1 MKRLVLGI
9 VATSLLLAP
18 PAIAE
23 DYDFDPFN
31 LNADGSDLDLEVL
44 FNMDVVSATKNSQKL
59 REAPAIIEVI
69 TDRDIRERGY
79 RSVAEAL
86 RAVPGFSLLYD
97 YTNYNVG
104 VRGINGGMRAWSRIV
119 KVMIDNQP
127 VALRMDSSNFLG
139 PELIPMQV
147 VKRIE
152 IIRGPG
158 SALYGAD
165 AFLGVINLVTKRGED
180 LAGGQLSTGVGSF
193 AQGSV
198 EAGFAYGQQT
208 ELLGQ
213 NLDLAVAAS
222 GAQADRSGL
231 SVASTSPRQ
240 TTFQDKATGEP
251 LLTTGDVTRPR
262 ALFLSLALGDETDG
276 KLALTGSYQ
285 QGDSAGKFLDWS
297 IEQKLLDSKNRL
309 VVNNQFLRATY
320 ARALGESL
328 AVNLGAALVN
338 GGPTH
343 EDQLD
348 INNPNYLQI
357 RKAGYA
363 GVDVNGEVRYQLSER
378 NSLTV
383 GGDYST
389 TDQQLQST
397 YNLFTRD
404 FGSKS
409 AGTVAPETE
418 KGSKSFSNVGTFA
431 QGILYPTEQLGITLG
446 MRNDTHNVYGN
457 VLNSRTG
464 LVYLW
469 NDAVSTKLL
478 YGTSFKAPSPN
489 QLYSAPIVFGDII
502 GNEALKPET
511 AQTVETE
518 LSWILSKHLLAS
530 TNAYFTQVKDQVKIM
545 QSGANYRAMN
555 MGQASTVGIEG
566 TLRWQLDSVKSYLN
580 GSLQNTSLLQEHTTQ
595 TSFDSQDSRSELFP
609 AVTVNAGVNLPLPW
623 LPAALNLE
631 TRFVGEM
638 KASESNIL
646 RKSRTVYDIP
656 ASLVVDAGLLSQD
669 LTIFDRPAD
678 LSVKISNLFDVPVI
692 YPGFS
697 GIDIPGEG
705 RAVTLRFV
713 QHF

>member
-1 MKRLVLGI
+1 MKRLVLGLL
-9 VATSLLLAP
+9 ATSLVLAP
-18 PAIAE
+18 PARAE

-31 LNADGSDLDLEVL
+31 LNADGSDLDLELL
-44 FNMDVVSATKNSQKL
+44 FNMDVVSATKNTQKL
-59 REAPAIIEVI
+59 REAPAILEVI

-86 RAVPGFSLLYD
+86 RTVPGFSVLYD

-139 PELIPMQV
+139 PELIPMEV

-180 LAGGQLSTGVGSF
+180 LAGGQVSTGVGSF
-193 AQGSV
+193 AKGSV
-198 EAGFAYGQQT
+198 EAAFAFGQQT

-222 GAQADRSGL
+222 GAQADRSGM

-240 TTFQDKATGEP
+240 TTFQDKATGDP
-251 LLTTGDVTRPR
+251 AMTTGDLTRPR
-262 ALFLSLALGDETDG
+262 SLFLSMAMGDATDG
-276 KLALTGSYQ
+276 KLALTGNYQ

-297 IEQKLLDSKNRL
+297 IDQKLLDSKNRL

-320 ARALGESL
+320 ERALGESL

-338 GGPTH
+338 GGPTS

-348 INNPNYLQI
+348 INNPNYLQL
-357 RKAGYA
+357 RKSGYS
-363 GVDVNGEVRYQLSER
+363 GIDVNGEFRYQLSER

-418 KGSKSFSNVGTFA
+418 KGSKTFSNVGTFA

-446 MRNDTHNVYGN
+446 VRHDTHNVYGN

-469 NDAVSTKLL
+469 NDAISTKLL
-478 YGTSFKAPSPN
+478 YGSSFKAPSPN

-530 TNAYFTQVKDQVKIM
+530 TNAYFTQVRDQVKIM

-566 TLRWQLDSVKSYLN
+566 TLRWQFDSVKSYLN
-580 GSLQNTSLLQEHTTQ
+580 GSLQNTSLIQDHAHTT
-595 TSFDSQDSRSELFP
+595 FDSQDSRSELFP
-609 AVTVNAGVNLPLPW
+609 AVTVNAGVNVPLPG

-631 TRFVGEM
+631 TRFVGDM

-656 ASLVVDAGLLSQD
+656 ASLAVDVGLLSQD

-678 LSVKISNLFDVPVI
+678 LSLKVTNLLDAPVI

-705 RAVTLRFV
+705 RAVIVRFV